1 VDILTAA
8 IRDDSAITQCGKHIA
23 NAKLALAEGKSG
35 LLSKY
40 AVPINKLETAIANII
55 LEKKTLRPVY
65 DTNDLEQIY
74 KSKLTHTYVDKKKI
88 LHSTISIPLVNPTDR
103 WKLESAKLSNM
114 RRSFLAM
121 KIINSNGLY
130 RHLSNNHKMHIKK
143 EDNSH
148 STEFNQLNPSQHRLL
163 TSYGFRLARK

>member
-1 VDILTAA
+1 M
-8 IRDDSAITQCGKHIA
+8 
-23 NAKLALAEGKSG
+23 KSG

-74 KSKLTHTYVDKKKI
+74 KSKLTHTC
-88 LHSTISIPLVNPTDR
+88 
-103 WKLESAKLSNM
+103 
-114 RRSFLAM
+114 SFLAM

-130 RHLSNNHKMHIKK
+130 RHLSNTDIANCKPSPLGTFCHK
-143 EDNSH
+143 
-148 STEFNQLNPSQHRLL
+148 
-163 TSYGFRLARK
+163 